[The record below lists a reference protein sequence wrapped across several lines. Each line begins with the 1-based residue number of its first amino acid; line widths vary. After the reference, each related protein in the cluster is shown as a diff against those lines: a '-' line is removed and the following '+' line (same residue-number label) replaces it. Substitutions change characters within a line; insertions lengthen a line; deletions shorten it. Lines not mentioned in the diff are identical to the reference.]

1 VIVPG
6 RLDGTVFKTSLIL
19 HAVLQT
25 VVIVMCLSPEL
36 NCSYTH
42 GDYISGTRSIS
53 RGGDQ
58 CLLGDSI
65 TEVK

>member
-1 VIVPG
+1 MLSEIQG
-6 RLDGTVFKTSLIL
+6 RSALFYSYKTPLFQFQG
-19 HAVLQT
+19 A
-25 VVIVMCLSPEL
+25 
-36 NCSYTH
+36 
-42 GDYISGTRSIS
+42 

>member
-1 VIVPG
+1 MVSFFMERSSKWNTTKFNVRSFIVE
-6 RLDGTVFKTSLIL
+6 V
-19 HAVLQT
+19 
-25 VVIVMCLSPEL
+25 
-36 NCSYTH
+36 
-42 GDYISGTRSIS
+42 

>member
-1 VIVPG
+1 MYWTDIDKYALEV
-6 RLDGTVFKTSLIL
+6 
-19 HAVLQT
+19 
-25 VVIVMCLSPEL
+25 
-36 NCSYTH
+36 
-42 GDYISGTRSIS
+42 

>member
-1 VIVPG
+1 MVPTNIEQING
-6 RLDGTVFKTSLIL
+6 YLFKDGEV
-19 HAVLQT
+19 
-25 VVIVMCLSPEL
+25 
-36 NCSYTH
+36 
-42 GDYISGTRSIS
+42 